1 MTRVARHSEH
11 REEAALGRPGF
22 TLVEI
27 MVVLAIL
34 GTATAIAIPAFG
46 DALRPDPMKDATA
59 EVVRV
64 LERARMTARVNGRA
78 VTVTIDPRGARF
90 WVSDPALAGTFPLHR
105 DASIWSDRPRAR
117 VTFDASGPAT
127 ADQLAIQARGATT
140 PIVVHPFTG
149 EVTAGAR

>member
-1 MTRVARHSEH
+1 MTRRA
-11 REEAALGRPGF
+11 GF

-34 GTATAIAIPAFG
+34 GTATAVTVPAFR
-46 DALRPDPMKDATA
+46 DVLRPDPMKDAIA

-64 LERARMTARVNGRA
+64 LERARMTARVNGRT
-78 VTVTIDPRGARF
+78 VTVTIDPQAARF
-90 WVSDPALAGTFPLHR
+90 WISDPALTGTFPLHR
-105 DASIWSDRPRAR
+105 DAALWSDRPRPR
-117 VTFDASGPAT
+117 VTFDAAGTTT

-149 EVTAGAR
+149 EVTTGAR